1 MEKKNLLVRIFV
13 PVVVAGMVF
22 VGLPACFQDDGYPE
36 GFVLNDEAGVATM
49 AKRSMPQGGESIK
62 PIEPE
67 KPSYKYGKATVTFK
81 CTNALPSE
89 YIDGYTVLTMTVH
102 YSYKMENGEPT
113 SVEYVYSAED
123 NPEFSIDDIDLVENP
138 DTGYYTLVCS
148 GTYSFIDSN
157 GYLYTWGYSGES
169 ESDISL

>member
-1 MEKKNLLVRIFV
+1 
-13 PVVVAGMVF
+13 
-22 VGLPACFQDDGYPE
+22 
-36 GFVLNDEAGVATM
+36 
-49 AKRSMPQGGESIK
+49 
-62 PIEPE
+62 
-67 KPSYKYGKATVTFK
+67 
-81 CTNALPSE
+81 
-89 YIDGYTVLTMTVH
+89 
-102 YSYKMENGEPT
+102 MENGELT

-138 DTGYYTLVCS
+138 DTGYNTLVCS

>member
-67 KPSYKYGKATVTFK
+67 KPSYKYGEATVTFK
-81 CTNALPSE
+81 CRF
-89 YIDGYTVLTMTVH
+89 G
-102 YSYKMENGEPT
+102 
-113 SVEYVYSAED
+113 
-123 NPEFSIDDIDLVENP
+123 
-138 DTGYYTLVCS
+138 
-148 GTYSFIDSN
+148 
-157 GYLYTWGYSGES
+157 GES
-169 ESDISL
+169 RYWILYFGMQWHL

>member
-1 MEKKNLLVRIFV
+1 MFAIVRFNSLHNFTVLNKREYGKEEFVSENFV

-67 KPSYKYGKATVTFK
+67 KPSYKYGEATVTLNVPML
-81 CTNALPSE
+81 CSE
-89 YIDGYTVLTMTVH
+89 I
-102 YSYKMENGEPT
+102 
-113 SVEYVYSAED
+113 
-123 NPEFSIDDIDLVENP
+123 
-138 DTGYYTLVCS
+138 
-148 GTYSFIDSN
+148 
-157 GYLYTWGYSGES
+157 
-169 ESDISL
+169 

>member
-49 AKRSMPQGGESIK
+49 VKRSMPQGGESIK

-67 KPSYKYGKATVTFK
+67 KPSYKYGEATVTFK

-123 NPEFSIDDIDLVENP
+123 NPEFSTGSFHKEKP

>member
-67 KPSYKYGKATVTFK
+67 KPSYKYGEATVTFK

-89 YIDGYTVLTMTVH
+89 YIIPIRW
-102 YSYKMENGEPT
+102 KMVNLLLLSMYILLRT
-113 SVEYVYSAED
+113 IL
-123 NPEFSIDDIDLVENP
+123 NFRLMI
-138 DTGYYTLVCS
+138 
-148 GTYSFIDSN
+148 
-157 GYLYTWGYSGES
+157 
-169 ESDISL
+169 

>member
-67 KPSYKYGKATVTFK
+67 KPSYKYGEATVTFK

-113 SVEYVYSAED
+113 SVEYV
-123 NPEFSIDDIDLVENP
+123 

>member
-62 PIEPE
+62 LWGIERSGFFNGRE
-67 KPSYKYGKATVTFK
+67 KWAKDF
-81 CTNALPSE
+81 
-89 YIDGYTVLTMTVH
+89 
-102 YSYKMENGEPT
+102 ENQR
-113 SVEYVYSAED
+113 V
-123 NPEFSIDDIDLVENP
+123 
-138 DTGYYTLVCS
+138 
-148 GTYSFIDSN
+148 
-157 GYLYTWGYSGES
+157 
-169 ESDISL
+169 

>member
-67 KPSYKYGKATVTFK
+67 KPSYKCFAFRIYRW
-81 CTNALPSE
+81 L
-89 YIDGYTVLTMTVH
+89 YRLDDDG
-102 YSYKMENGEPT
+102 
-113 SVEYVYSAED
+113 
-123 NPEFSIDDIDLVENP
+123 
-138 DTGYYTLVCS
+138 
-148 GTYSFIDSN
+148 
-157 GYLYTWGYSGES
+157 
-169 ESDISL
+169 SLFL

>member
-67 KPSYKYGKATVTFK
+67 KPSYKYGEATVTFNPNRSLEK
-81 CTNALPSE
+81 ASCHFLMTAIRKTAL
-89 YIDGYTVLTMTVH
+89 YML
-102 YSYKMENGEPT
+102 
-113 SVEYVYSAED
+113 
-123 NPEFSIDDIDLVENP
+123 
-138 DTGYYTLVCS
+138 
-148 GTYSFIDSN
+148 DS
-157 GYLYTWGYSGES
+157 
-169 ESDISL
+169 